1 MDATE
6 KRHISQKAKDLIING
21 WIWFIYTPER
31 CEYLAK
37 RVKHYCGKD
46 IKVSPEFGTL
56 NGKPV
61 ARISL

>member
-6 KRHISQKAKDLIING
+6 KRRISRNAKNLINNG

-37 RVKHYCGKD
+37 QVKRYCGKD
-46 IKVSPEFGTL
+46 IKVNPDFGTL